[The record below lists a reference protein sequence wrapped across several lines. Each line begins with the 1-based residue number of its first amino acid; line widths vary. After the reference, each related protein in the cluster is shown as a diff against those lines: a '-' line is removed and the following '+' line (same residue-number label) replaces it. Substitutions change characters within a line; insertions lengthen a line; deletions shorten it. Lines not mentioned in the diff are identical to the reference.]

1 LLSPV
6 IPEDENGNNGKNLD
20 AIDNILHF
28 LDDQITKNEVREFQ
42 LARKNL
48 YLFIF
53 SLLGKSNY
61 SRRFIIRSSTFDI
74 NLSIK

>member
-42 LARKNL
+42 LARKN
-48 YLFIF
+48 F
-53 SLLGKSNY
+53 SFLGKSNY
-61 SRRFIIRSSTFDI
+61 SRRFIIRSSTSDI